1 MSIFTYHKLNIDDKT
16 TNKAETQPLP
26 FQNPDRLIQRLFIS
40 GKINWFSWWLVCL
53 SFELK
58 HSPLGQSYFILRNIL
73 NY

>member
-40 GKINWFSWWLVCL
+40 EKSTDFHDDLYAYHL
-53 SFELK
+53 S
-58 HSPLGQSYFILRNIL
+58 
-73 NY
+73 